1 MEPQIGGLVDDIA
14 VISAVCGILG
24 SNDGLDRF
32 FAELFQNL
40 VQTLMVQASH
50 VGAVRFGA
58 FARFQHFGQ
67 AGEGVAHVSVLR
79 CRWRWGL

>member
-14 VISAVCGILG
+14 VISAVGGILG
-24 SNDGLDRF
+24 SNDGLDRL

-40 VQTLMVQASH
+40 VQAFVVQAGH
-50 VGAVRFGA
+50 VGTVRFGA

-67 AGEGVAHVSVLR
+67 AGQGVAHVSVLR
-79 CRWRWGL
+79 CRWRGGL